1 MLTIKESPGTP
12 LFINKFVFLLS
23 AGISLKV
30 GTSRRLIMN
39 RPSVHK
45 KAYYSLGVEIDFKVN
60 NTGLRSHCRF
70 HGSAPLSYQTGF
82 FQVFD
87 RPFYSASGERQIL
100 CNGIQSRPRLFSLSI
115 RS

>member
-23 AGISLKV
+23 AVISLKV

-45 KAYYSLGVEIDFKVN
+45 KGI
-60 NTGLRSHCRF
+60 LRR
-70 HGSAPLSYQTGF
+70 L
-82 FQVFD
+82 
-87 RPFYSASGERQIL
+87 RWNL
-100 CNGIQSRPRLFSLSI
+100 WSRRLKACFW
-115 RS
+115 R

>member
-23 AGISLKV
+23 AVISLKV

-45 KAYYSLGVEIDFKVN
+45 KGIILHWSGNRFFKVN
-60 NTGLRSHCRF
+60 NTDWRSHCRF
-70 HGSAPLSYQTGF
+70 HDSAALFVS
-82 FQVFD
+82 D
-87 RPFYSASGERQIL
+87 RIFP
-100 CNGIQSRPRLFSLSI
+100 SL
-115 RS
+115 

>member
-30 GTSRRLIMN
+30 GTSRWLIMN

-45 KAYYSLGVEIDFKVN
+45 KGILLPWSGNRFFKVN
-60 NTGLRSHCRF
+60 NTDWRSHF
-70 HGSAPLSYQTGF
+70 HFHDSAALFVS
-82 FQVFD
+82 D
-87 RPFYSASGERQIL
+87 RIFP
-100 CNGIQSRPRLFSLSI
+100 SL
-115 RS
+115 